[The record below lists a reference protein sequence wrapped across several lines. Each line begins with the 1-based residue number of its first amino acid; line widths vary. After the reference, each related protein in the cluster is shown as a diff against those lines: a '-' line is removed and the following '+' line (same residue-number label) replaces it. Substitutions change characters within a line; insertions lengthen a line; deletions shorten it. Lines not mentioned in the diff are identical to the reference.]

1 MDFLTQDAVRAT
13 RHSKNMNYLE
23 SFQNIHTFI
32 FDVDGV
38 LTDSSV
44 LVLEDG
50 KLLRKMSI
58 RDGYALKKA
67 ILAGYRVC
75 IITGGKSEGVRTRL
89 ANLGVTDIYTGV
101 DDKLEVFEEYIESYD
116 LDPQGILYM
125 GDDLPDYPVMRRVGL
140 PACPKNAAQELFQI
154 VAYVSPCRGGE
165 GCARDVI
172 EKVLRLHDKW
182 NMD

>member
-1 MDFLTQDAVRAT
+1 
-13 RHSKNMNYLE
+13 MNYLE
-23 SFQNIHTFI
+23 SFRDIHTFM

-58 RDGYALKKA
+58 RDGYALK
-67 ILAGYRVC
+67 LAVQRGYRVA
-75 IITGGKSEGVRTRL
+75 IITGGKSEGVRIRL
-89 ANLGVTDIYTGV
+89 ENLGITDIYTGISN
-101 DDKLEVFEEYIESYD
+101 KLEVFEEYIHAYD

-125 GDDLPDYPVMRRVGL
+125 GDDLPDYPVMRKVGL
-140 PACPKNAAQELFQI
+140 PACPKNAAPELFQLA
-154 VAYVSPCRGGE
+154 AYVSPFGGGE

-182 NMD
+182 TSD